1 GSKMPRIEWG
11 RFKNL
16 EIPVPSLNTQYA
28 IIKFL
33 DRETAEINAFIADQE
48 RLIELLEER
57 RTATITHA
65 VTKGLNPDVAMKD
78 SRIEWLNEIPEH
90 WIIQPAT
97 AISRVLTSTVD
108 KKSYDGELPVR
119 LCNYTDV
126 YYDEVIHDDPDY
138 MQATATAAQ
147 IARFTPLAGD
157 VAITKDS
164 ETSDDIGIPAYVPED
179 LPGVV
184 FGYHLSIYRP
194 QDIRYGKFLKYLFES
209 TYVKVTFENKTP
221 GVTRVGLSL
230 NTMKYLRI
238 PTPPIQEAIGIA
250 DFLDGE
256 LAEIDAAVA
265 DAREVIGLLR
275 ERRAALISAAV
286 TGQIDV
292 TQQVGSVVDHSMD
305 DEVWV

>member
-1 GSKMPRIEWG
+1 FSNKRIAAVVTRELPVQSEHHFALSLDDVESWTGNLTNKSNDRELHRGSLFTPGAILFGKLRPYLAKVWVSDRTGVYIGDFISVRTNPDVHPTFLSYVFRTESFIHRATSESHGSKMPRIEWG

-28 IIKFL
+28 IIKCL

-126 YYDEVIHDDPDY
+126 YYNEVIHDDPDY

-147 IARFTPLAGD
+147 IA
-157 VAITKDS
+157 
-164 ETSDDIGIPAYVPED
+164 
-179 LPGVV
+179 
-184 FGYHLSIYRP
+184 
-194 QDIRYGKFLKYLFES
+194 
-209 TYVKVTFENKTP
+209 
-221 GVTRVGLSL
+221 
-230 NTMKYLRI
+230 
-238 PTPPIQEAIGIA
+238 
-250 DFLDGE
+250 
-256 LAEIDAAVA
+256 
-265 DAREVIGLLR
+265 
-275 ERRAALISAAV
+275 
-286 TGQIDV
+286 
-292 TQQVGSVVDHSMD
+292 
-305 DEVWV
+305 